1 MLRPEIDPPKHR
13 PLSRLMLAGAL
24 GVLLVAAA
32 CAQQVPRDP
41 TPSPTARSATAT
53 PTPTPTPEATPT
65 PTPEAPPTP
74 TPPPPDPTATPTA
87 LPPLSLDV
95 EGPDDGTTVRN
106 AAVVVHGR
114 TAPGAMV
121 TAGGVSTLAD
131 RDGRFQI
138 EVRLEPGANRIEVV
152 ASDAGRS
159 VSATRTVTFEVPAP
173 TAFFLL
179 VTDPEDQTIVSAT
192 RQPVSGRT
200 APDAIVS
207 VNGVGVEVDAAGAFS
222 TTVTLEQGPNLIEVL
237 GTSPD
242 GRVLSAVLAV
252 IFRP

>member
-1 MLRPEIDPPKHR
+1 MLV
-13 PLSRLMLAGAL
+13 GAL
-24 GVLLVAAA
+24 GVLLTITA

-41 TPSPTARSATAT
+41 TPTATTAQAPPAT
-53 PTPTPTPEATPT
+53 PTPLATSTPTPEATPT
-65 PTPEAPPTP
+65 ATPPAATATP
-74 TPPPPDPTATPTA
+74 TPPQ
-87 LPPLSLDV
+87 PLSLEV
-95 EGPDDGTTVRN
+95 QGPDDGTTVRSG
-106 AAVVVHGR
+106 AVVVHGR
-114 TAPGAMV
+114 TAPGATV
-121 TAGGVSTLAD
+121 TVGGVSTVAD

-152 ASDAGRS
+152 ASDGAGRS
-159 VSATRTVTFEVPAP
+159 VSTTRTVTFEVRTS

-179 VTDPEDQTIVSAT
+179 VTQPEDQSIVSAG

-222 TTVTLEQGPNLIEVL
+222 TTVTLEQGPNIIEVV
-237 GTSPD
+237 GTSAD